1 MSGQEFS
8 RRDVLG
14 VGGLGLFAA
23 LAGCSAPS
31 ADAAAQ
37 STESSPTSTSDA
49 VSTATASQSPYT
61 RVYRETIPSVVLV
74 RTERGQGTGFQYDRT
89 HVITNA
95 HVVGDAQTVRLRYH
109 DGTWSTGTVQGTDV
123 HSDLAVVESDAVP
136 DDARP
141 LSFVADS
148 PVIGQRVAAIGN
160 PYGLSGTVTSGI
172 VSGTDRLI
180 PSPAGY
186 RIPDAIQT
194 DAAVNP
200 GNSGGPRM
208 ALDGSVVGV
217 VNSKRGDDIAF
228 GISAALTRRVA
239 PELIRNG
246 EYEHAYM
253 GVSLETVTPRVAQ
266 ANDLA
271 RPSGLLVVRVV
282 DDGPAQGVLT
292 PSTIEVVDGVQTPV
306 GGDVITAIDETPLQ
320 SFEDL
325 ASHLALR
332 TRPGDTISV
341 TVLRDGTRQ
350 TVELTLGTRPRR
362 SASPLD

>member
-1 MSGQEFS
+1 
-8 RRDVLG
+8 
-14 VGGLGLFAA
+14 
-23 LAGCSAPS
+23 
-31 ADAAAQ
+31 
-37 STESSPTSTSDA
+37 
-49 VSTATASQSPYT
+49 
-61 RVYRETIPSVVLV
+61 
-74 RTERGQGTGFQYDRT
+74 
-89 HVITNA
+89 
-95 HVVGDAQTVRLRYH
+95 
-109 DGTWSTGTVQGTDV
+109 
-123 HSDLAVVESDAVP
+123 
-136 DDARP
+136 
-141 LSFVADS
+141 
-148 PVIGQRVAAIGN
+148 VIGQRVAAIGN

-200 GNSGGPRM
+200 GNSGGPLM

-271 RPSGLLVVRVV
+271 RPSGLLVIRVV